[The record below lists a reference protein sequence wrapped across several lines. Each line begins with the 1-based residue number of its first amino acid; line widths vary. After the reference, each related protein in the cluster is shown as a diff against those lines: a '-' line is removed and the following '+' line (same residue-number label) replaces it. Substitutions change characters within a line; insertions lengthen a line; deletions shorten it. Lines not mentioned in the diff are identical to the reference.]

1 MRLVDKELERYR
13 AKPFLDEAYVGVRQF
28 DRDLI
33 ELLRQFDRDL
43 IELLRVE
50 ELNRQYLYHILS
62 ILFVRFNASSSYPR
76 KHKRRKDEANRA
88 DDA

>member
-13 AKPFLDEAYVGVRQF
+13 AKPFLDEAYVGV
-28 DRDLI
+28 
-33 ELLRQFDRDL
+33 RQFDRDL

>member
-33 ELLRQFDRDL
+33 ELLRGGGTLSD
-43 IELLRVE
+43 E
-50 ELNRQYLYHILS
+50 EILS
-62 ILFVRFNASSSYPR
+62 SLNIDPADTDLVKAVSKQF
-76 KHKRRKDEANRA
+76 EALEAYGLVEFTGKGWRWKG
-88 DDA
+88 

>member
-33 ELLRQFDRDL
+33 ELLRGGGTLSD
-43 IELLRVE
+43 E
-50 ELNRQYLYHILS
+50 EILS
-62 ILFVRFNASSSYPR
+62 SLNVDPADTDLVKAVSKQF
-76 KHKRRKDEANRA
+76 EALEAYGLVEFTGKGWRWKG
-88 DDA
+88 